1 MLISRL
7 VHDKRHE
14 ILDIALSNGVKK
26 IYLFGSGVRQE
37 DTNDSDIDFLVE
49 FEEGCTLFDLIRLK
63 EELEELLNKPVDV
76 VTENAVNPIFREQ
89 IINQAVQV

>member
-7 VHDKRHE
+7 VQDKRHE
-14 ILDIALSNGVKK
+14 ILDIALSNGAKK

-49 FEEGCTLFDLIRLK
+49 FEEGRSLFDLIRLK
-63 EELEELLNKPVDV
+63 EKLEELLNKPVDV

-89 IINQAVQV
+89 VINQAVQV